1 MVNLLSGI
9 RVLELSGP
17 SGIYAGK
24 ILADLGAEV
33 IKVELPAG
41 SMERRMGPFYKNEKG
56 METSLVHLFHNMNKR
71 SITLDLESEKGMKA
85 LLELIKKVDVVI
97 ETSSSE
103 STGNFSLD
111 PQTLMETA
119 PGLIVVSITPFGKS
133 GPYQNYVSTDLVN
146 MAMGGLLNLAGS
158 PDTPPVRAYGNQSY
172 IISSLHSVV
181 ALLMA
186 LYNPSPKGEHIDVS
200 IQESVVH
207 TLENAIQYYDL
218 EQVNRKRTGTIISEA
233 GSGMFD
239 ALDGSVYLLTT
250 LRGEM
255 LCWDHFVHW
264 LSSEKA
270 IGSEKLQDERWRSY
284 DFRKLPESIQ
294 LFNEIT
300 SAFFSK
306 HSKLY
311 LYEQGQK
318 FGVSICPL
326 STSEDLL
333 NSPQLKA
340 RGFFKTVKHEQF
352 RQQVTYPGPPFLFSG
367 SPWTLHRHAP
377 FLGEHN
383 EEILINDLKMNRE
396 EYEHMVGAVGGGI
409 K

>member
-1 MVNLLSGI
+1 MVDLLSGI

-24 ILADLGAEV
+24 ILADLGADV
-33 IKVELPAG
+33 IKVEPPTG
-41 SMERRMGPFYKNEKG
+41 GIERRMGPFYKNEKG
-56 METSLVHLFHNMNKR
+56 METSLVHLYHNMNKR
-71 SITLDLESEKGMKA
+71 SITLDLDTEKGMKA
-85 LLELIKKVDVVI
+85 LIDLVKKVNVVI
-97 ETSSSE
+97 ETFSSE
-103 STGNFSLD
+103 MTDNSLLD
-111 PQTLMETA
+111 PKSLIETV

-133 GPYQNYVSTDLVN
+133 GPYRDYVSTDLVN

-158 PDTPPVRAYGNQSY
+158 PDSPPVRAYGNQSY
-172 IISSLHSVV
+172 ISSSLHSVV

-186 LYNPSPKGEHIDVS
+186 LYNPSPMGEHIDVS

-218 EQVNRKRTGTIISEA
+218 EHVIRKRTGSNVAEA

-239 ALDGSVYLLTT
+239 SSDGSVYLLTT

-255 LCWDHFVHW
+255 LCWDHFVNW

-270 IGSEKLQDERWRSY
+270 EGFEKLKAESWRSY

-294 LFNEIT
+294 TFNEIT
-300 SAFFSK
+300 SIFFSS
-306 HSKLY
+306 HTKLY
-311 LYEQGQK
+311 LYENGQK

-326 STSEDLL
+326 STPEDLL
-333 NSPQLKA
+333 KNPQLKA
-340 RGFFKTVKHEQF
+340 RGFFKTVQHDQF
-352 RQQVTYPGPPFLFSG
+352 HDTVTYPGPPFLFSG

-383 EEILINDLKMNRE
+383 EEVFINDLNMKRE
-396 EYEHMVGAVGGGI
+396 EFEEIIEALEVI